1 VNAAATNQFV
11 AGSGVLI
18 GFSERLASDMLNS
31 FEKKQGKGCRQRPQ
45 GGNEQFRGDNEL
57 RRRASSRTDRRRE
70 FGQRIFRD
78 QDNRHL
84 WRVQKERQQRLA
96 RANRIG
102 YIGNAGPALGSTMP
116 SSCQ

>member
-45 GGNEQFRGDNEL
+45 GATNSF
-57 RRRASSRTDRRRE
+57 AVTTSSVAAHQGVLTDE
-70 FGQRIFRD
+70 
-78 QDNRHL
+78 
-84 WRVQKERQQRLA
+84 ESLA
-96 RANRIG
+96 EPRPKWTN
-102 YIGNAGPALGSTMP
+102 NPALVLHWRPDAIPADASQLTVTGEGSL
-116 SSCQ
+116 